1 LGPYQDFFLAE
12 RPGLAGRFLRKT
24 KPHSGFNGPDGALF
38 AAGALAFK
46 GVAAFGK
53 PTSTTEARRHGAK
66 QKGVVSGDP
75 RQSPTARRGRR
86 DRLGVETQ
94 QLADC
99 S

>member
-53 PTSTTEARRHGAK
+53 PTSTTEARRHGEK
-66 QKGVVSGDP
+66 QSRKAWHQVIHGKPHG
-75 RQSPTARRGRR
+75 SPGQAGQV
-86 DRLGVETQ
+86 G
-94 QLADC
+94 
-99 S
+99 